1 MTRSGSDLR
10 ILIVTL
16 SNLGDVILTLPVFGA
31 LAKAYPEA
39 RPDVVVGASAKAI
52 IDRLPGIGQV
62 RVPDKKA
69 GLRGR
74 LALLRWV
81 RGQRYD
87 LIIDLRRSYIGL
99 LGGAQKRNRY
109 WVGAPA
115 SRHRADRHRAALVGI
130 LPEEEIDTAPNWGI
144 DGSAALPAAALA
156 AGLDPLRPYVVA
168 APGSKSDTKKWPA
181 ASYARALAQ
190 LSSEGHRIVLIGDE
204 ADRADVDA
212 VAAGLPE
219 GGAVDLC
226 GRLGFMD
233 LAPVI
238 ARASLLLTN
247 DSAPLHLAE
256 AVGTRSVALFGPTD
270 RRKYGPR
277 LAGSVTAGR
286 ELFCSPCEQAQCRYG
301 TRECLTRVAP
311 EEVIAAARRVLADA
325 SDRTGPRILALRLD
339 RIGDV
344 VLSLPALER
353 LRQRFPTARITL
365 LTRPST
371 RSLLEGHPDID
382 EVLEYD
388 YGKRGRHGSVLGN
401 LRFIFEMWRKRFDIA
416 VVLNPSLRSY
426 LIPYLLGIPYRI
438 GFKWGPAFLL
448 TASVPDQRSQGL
460 QHESELTLGVLGPL
474 EALGPAGPPR
484 LELFADEIAAVRAL
498 LHRQLPGTGPLVAV
512 HAGASCPSK
521 RWPVERFVEAITAVH
536 AATHCRVLLVGGE
549 EERALSARIAGQC
562 AVPCADLTGE
572 LTLRQLACAL
582 KVSDVL
588 LTNDS
593 GPGHVAAA
601 VGTPVVTVFG
611 RKLPGLGPRRWR
623 TLGPRDIQLH
633 KDVGCVSCP
642 AHLCPIEF
650 ECLRAIGPDEVAHA
664 VLGVL
669 GAEVVGST
677 VHKGGR

>member
-1 MTRSGSDLR
+1 MTRPGSGVR

-16 SNLGDVILTLPVFGA
+16 SNLGDVLLTLPVFGA
-31 LAKAYPEA
+31 LAKAYPDA
-39 RPDVVVGASAKAI
+39 RPDVIVGASAKVI

-62 RVPDKKA
+62 RVPDKTA

-81 RGQRYD
+81 REQRYD

-99 LGGAQKRNRY
+99 LGGARKRNRY
-109 WVGAPA
+109 WIGAPA
-115 SRHRADRHRAALVGI
+115 VRHRADQHRASVLGI
-130 LPEEEIDTAPNWGI
+130 LSEEEIDASAVRGI
-144 DGSAALPAAALA
+144 DGSAALPAAAIA
-156 AGLDPLRPYVVA
+156 AGLDPLRPYLVA

-181 ASYARALAQ
+181 SSYAKALAQ
-190 LSSEGHRIVLIGDE
+190 LSADGHRIVLIGDE

-212 VAAGLPE
+212 VVAGLPA
-219 GGAVDLC
+219 GAVVDLC
-226 GRLGFMD
+226 GRLSFMD
-233 LAPVI
+233 LVPVI

-277 LAGSVTAGR
+277 LAGSLAVGY
-286 ELFCSPCEQAQCRYG
+286 EPICSPCEQAQCRYG
-301 TRECLTRVAP
+301 TRECLTRVGP
-311 EEVIAAARRVLADA
+311 EQVIAAARRVLADA
-325 SDRTGPRILALRLD
+325 SDRTGPRILAVRLD

-353 LRQRFPTARITL
+353 LRQRFPTSHITV
-365 LTRPST
+365 LTRPAT
-371 RSLLEGHPDID
+371 RPLLEGHPDVD
-382 EVLEYD
+382 EVIEYD
-388 YGKRGRHGSVLGN
+388 YGRRGRHGSVLGN
-401 LRFIFEMWRKRFDIA
+401 LRFLIEMWRKRFDIA

-426 LIPYLLGIPYRI
+426 LIPYVIGVPYRI
-438 GFKWGPAFLL
+438 GFKWGPDFLL
-448 TASVPDQRSQGL
+448 TASTPDARSEGL
-460 QHESELTLGVLGPL
+460 SHESELTLGVLKPL
-474 EALGPAGPPR
+474 EAHGPAGLPR
-484 LELFADEIAAVRAL
+484 IELFDEEIAAVREL
-498 LHRQLPGTGPLVAV
+498 LKRTLPGAAPLLAV

-521 RWPVERFVEAITAVH
+521 RWPVERFVETISAVS
-536 AATHCRVLLVGGE
+536 AASGCRVLLVGGE

-562 AVPCADLTGE
+562 PGPCADLTGQ

-582 KVSDVL
+582 KMSDAL

-611 RKLPGLGPRRWR
+611 RKLPGLSPRRWR

-633 KDVGCVSCP
+633 KDVGCASCP
-642 AHLCPIEF
+642 AHLCPIQF
-650 ECLRAIGPDEVAHA
+650 ECLRAIGPDEVAGA

-669 GAEVVGST
+669 GSGAPAPT
-677 VHKGGR
+677 APGRGR